1 MLELLSKQ
9 HDDWIRIAYNMTE
22 DMDEAKDLVQ
32 EMYLVVLEGKRSIK
46 DITYKDQINR
56 YFVWKLLRSLFID
69 EYRRKNSKKSVVTFE
84 LREEDNAIE
93 GVVYDYSE
101 DDSFSSIV
109 DKIKEITSDWKPYDK
124 KLFDL
129 YFMQGLSLR
138 KIAKGAGIGLN
149 SIHNSVKSY
158 REALRE
164 ELSEDLMDY
173 FNGDYDKID

>member
-1 MLELLSKQ
+1 MLELLVKQ
-9 HDDWIRIAYNMTE
+9 QADWIRIAYNMTE